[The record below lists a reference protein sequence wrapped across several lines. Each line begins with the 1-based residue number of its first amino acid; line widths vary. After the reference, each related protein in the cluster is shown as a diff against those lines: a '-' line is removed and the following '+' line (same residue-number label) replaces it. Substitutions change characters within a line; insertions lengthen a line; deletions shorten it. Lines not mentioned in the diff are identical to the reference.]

1 MTLFGRVA
9 SISTTLGAA
18 PDFHRGLRI
27 TLLVGLLVVAQLW
40 GCGKKGPPLA
50 PFVRV
55 PAPMTELVVR
65 RFGDEVSVGFTLP
78 TQNRDGTEPADLVR
92 VDVYAMTTQ
101 PRVPPDRT
109 LDLEEFEESA
119 TLVASLEV
127 RPRLEPAT
135 AEEDPSD
142 DAPVDPRPVQGFP
155 VVISETLVAATLMAV
170 DPWEEEREEE
180 ADGDEDEED
189 VPAIVPLMTPPLPGP
204 LQREYVV
211 VGVSGGGR
219 EVEALRVAVPL
230 VTAPAP
236 PAAPGVTYTEDVI
249 DITWE
254 LPPGARSA
262 VQVLSTSPGGVPT
275 GSTAAATSSATVP
288 LNPASNT
295 VGQTATGP
303 AVTSPVAP
311 PGTTLTTPSATP
323 PGTTLATPSATP
335 PSTTPATS
343 PVAPPG
349 TTPATS
355 PISIPATTQATTP
368 VLPILASRPIV
379 EWPPA
384 SRYDLYEVVESPD
397 GLQTIPQPL
406 NMTPLTVL
414 TYADRRVEFGLEHC
428 YAVRTLDVVGG
439 LDVRSGLSAQTCVT
453 LVDTFSPAA
462 PQGLTAVGSEGA
474 VSLIWRP
481 NDEEDLAGY
490 LVLRGLPAGET
501 LQPLI
506 LEPVQE
512 NTYRDATAEP
522 GVRYV
527 YAVRAVDTATPPNL
541 SPLSS
546 EAGDAAR

>member
-1 MTLFGRVA
+1 MTLFGRMA
-9 SISTTLGAA
+9 SIATTLGAA
-18 PDFHRGLRI
+18 PNFYRGLRI
-27 TLLVGLLVVAQLW
+27 TLFVGLLVVAQLW

-119 TLVASLEV
+119 TLVASVEV
-127 RPRLEPAT
+127 RPRLDPAPAT
-135 AEEDPSD
+135 AEEDTSD

-155 VVISETLVAATLMAV
+155 VAISETLVAATLMVV

-204 LQREYVV
+204 LQREYAV
-211 VGVSGGGR
+211 VGVSSGGR

-236 PAAPGVTYTEDVI
+236 PAAPAVTYTEDVI

-254 LPPGARSA
+254 LPPGARAA
-262 VQVLSTSPGGVPT
+262 VQVLLTSPGGVAT
-275 GSTAAATSSATVP
+275 GSTAAAALSATVP
-288 LNPASNT
+288 LNPASST

-311 PGTTLTTPSATP
+311 PGTTLATP
-323 PGTTLATPSATP
+323 
-335 PSTTPATS
+335 
-343 PVAPPG
+343 
-349 TTPATS
+349 
-355 PISIPATTQATTP
+355 PISIPATTQATTQATTP

-414 TYADRRVEFGLEHC
+414 AYADRRVEFGLEHC

-481 NDEEDLAGY
+481 NEEEDLAGY
-490 LVLRGLPAGET
+490 LVLRGFPAGET

-541 SPLSS
+541 SPLSN